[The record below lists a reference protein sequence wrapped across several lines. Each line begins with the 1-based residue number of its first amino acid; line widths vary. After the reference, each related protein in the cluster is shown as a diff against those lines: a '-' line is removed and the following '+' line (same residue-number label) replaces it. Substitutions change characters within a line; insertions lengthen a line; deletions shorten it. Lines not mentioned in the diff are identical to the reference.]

1 VTLAFVFPG
10 QGARDVST
18 ALSWAHETEAGRA
31 LLGVAEAATN
41 VAFDDVMKNGARLL
55 ESTRVLQP
63 FLVAACLSVLA
74 RTRALGVTPD
84 VVLGHSLG
92 EVSALAAANV
102 LSAEEAV
109 QLAATRGG
117 AMEHAGIQTPG
128 GLVAVG
134 SMDAASRAMAAI
146 DGLELGLHNA
156 ADEVVLTGPA
166 AAIAQVVTRF
176 GGKRVP
182 VSGPWHSRA
191 MTSAVQSLQE
201 HAQRLPLRHSTVRI
215 ASGATTALELAARL
229 TQPVDFVGPVSA
241 RNSDRFLVIGPGHV
255 LRGLLRRILGPD
267 AVVLTTESE
276 ADLQRSLKRLEEAR

>member
-1 VTLAFVFPG
+1 MTLAFVFPG

-18 ALSWAHETEAGRA
+18 AVSWAHETEAGRA

-74 RTRALGVTPD
+74 RVRALGVTPD
-84 VVLGHSLG
+84 VALGHSLG
-92 EVSALAAANV
+92 EVSALAAANA

-109 QLAATRGG
+109 QLAATRGA
-117 AMEHAGIQTPG
+117 AMERAATLTPG

-134 SMDAASRAMAAI
+134 SMEAASQAMAAI

-166 AAIAQVVTRF
+166 AAVGQVVARF
-176 GGKRVP
+176 GGRRVP

-191 MTSAVQSLQE
+191 MTSAVAPLHA
-201 HAQRLPLRHSTVRI
+201 HAQRLAPRRSTVPI
-215 ASGATTALELAARL
+215 ASGPTTALELAERL
-229 TQPVDFVGPVSA
+229 TQPVDFVSMVNA
-241 RNSDRFLVIGPGHV
+241 AKANRWLLVGPGHV
-255 LRGLLRRILGPD
+255 LRGVLRRILGAD

-276 ADLQRSLKRLEEAR
+276 ADVERSVRRLEETR